1 MLCEGRGTSGGSRA
15 GFPHAAHARCPP
27 QKKRSIWLWGLKPR
41 LPPAGPQVRCALAFH
56 SIGPHPHMMSLR
68 AFCALPFYF
77 PGPRPHITTPTRCA
91 RALHFAKLR
100 LPANGAHPLCV
111 VSLFH
116 KALPAHSDARA
127 LCAGITFCKIP
138 PAHKRS
144 LPAVRSSCFA
154 RGAARLAV
162 AGQAFRAMKN
172 ACRSLWRTDAFGN
185 AMRAQAMLRR
195 RIFPTPG
202 ARPAPSSGPPASG
215 PVQAARG
222 SLIRT
227 RRFARLEMRPASPLC
242 LSAARPPRYSCGVWG
257 QAAKARPAP
266 SRAGSM

>member
-1 MLCEGRGTSGGSRA
+1 MAL
-15 GFPHAAHARCPP
+15 
-27 QKKRSIWLWGLKPR
+27 GLKAAPAPGGASSSLCISFSFHRAAPAYDEPAR
-41 LPPAGPQVRCALAFH
+41 LLCIAL
-56 SIGPHPHMMSLR
+56 L
-68 AFCALPFYF
+68 
-77 PGPRPHITTPTRCA
+77 
-91 RALHFAKLR
+91 LH
-100 LPANGAHPLCV
+100 GA
-111 VSLFH
+111 S
-116 KALPAHSDARA
+116 PAHSAARA

>member
-1 MLCEGRGTSGGSRA
+1 MGGLCKTQKPCRGFCRHGRRRPPCAPAPPIRPAGQEKALFSTLGRTRSSSAHWLFTSQRR
-15 GFPHAAHARCPP
+15 AAHSA
-27 QKKRSIWLWGLKPR
+27 
-41 LPPAGPQVRCALAFH
+41 
-56 SIGPHPHMMSLR
+56 
-68 AFCALPFYF
+68 
-77 PGPRPHITTPTRCA
+77 
-91 RALHFAKLR
+91 
-100 LPANGAHPLCV
+100 
-111 VSLFH
+111 
-116 KALPAHSDARA
+116 ARA

>member
-1 MLCEGRGTSGGSRA
+1 MAL
-15 GFPHAAHARCPP
+15 
-27 QKKRSIWLWGLKPR
+27 GLKAAPAPGGAASSLCISFSFHRAAPAYDEPAR
-41 LPPAGPQVRCALAFH
+41 LLCIAL
-56 SIGPHPHMMSLR
+56 L
-68 AFCALPFYF
+68 
-77 PGPRPHITTPTRCA
+77 
-91 RALHFAKLR
+91 LH
-100 LPANGAHPLCV
+100 GA
-111 VSLFH
+111 S
-116 KALPAHSDARA
+116 PAHSAARA

-227 RRFARLEMRPASPLC
+227 RRLCAARNAAPTPALP
-242 LSAARPPRYSCGVWG
+242 AARPPRYSCGVWG